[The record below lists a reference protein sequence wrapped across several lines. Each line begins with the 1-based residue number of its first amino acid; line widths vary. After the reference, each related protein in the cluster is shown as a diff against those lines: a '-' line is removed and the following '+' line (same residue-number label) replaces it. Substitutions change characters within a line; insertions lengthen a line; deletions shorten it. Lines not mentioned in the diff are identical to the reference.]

1 MIVIIIKGWWSWGSS
16 QVSHRLCSGHCQVA
30 RDDKFPDKAASTK
43 IPVFMGFV
51 FCYYLLKSS
60 ICTKQMV
67 SSLQGKTILIWLRLE
82 IFARSKENI
91 SPKLRWCLIQPSND
105 KYQYCTTWSLSLS
118 GEAVIMEWKRGIF
131 WQVLVEAE
139 PGDLILWDSRLI
151 HGGRTG
157 LGPMQAHLPWIQ
169 IFIWSFLSFRK
180 ASWLAVHQLCV
191 WCHAPGQLLRWPKHP
206 RPDQTRS
213 NDKTE
218 SFAVSHSGPPT
229 PAVLFDIS
237 GFGKAEA
244 SSKQGSRHHP
254 LASWVQV
261 LGF

>member
-1 MIVIIIKGWWSWGSS
+1 M
-16 QVSHRLCSGHCQVA
+16 A

-51 FCYYLLKSS
+51 FCYYLLNSS

-91 SPKLRWCLIQPSND
+91 SPKLRWCLIQPSNN

-118 GEAVIMEWKRGIF
+118 ERAVIMEWKRGIL

-151 HGGRTG
+151 HGGRAG
-157 LGPMQAHLPWIQ
+157 VGPMQAHILWIQ
-169 IFIWSFLSFRK
+169 ISLWSFHLLGRPAGSLFINC
-180 ASWLAVHQLCV
+180 VHGATLLGNS
-191 WCHAPGQLLRWPKHP
+191 PG
-206 RPDQTRS
+206 
-213 NDKTE
+213 
-218 SFAVSHSGPPT
+218 GY
-229 PAVLFDIS
+229 
-237 GFGKAEA
+237 
-244 SSKQGSRHHP
+244 
-254 LASWVQV
+254 
-261 LGF
+261 